1 MSIFDLNLNDI
12 KFDDIDTLLNKEI
25 EKTTAVVTSEKYAK
39 QAKQFL
45 NELRIIN
52 TKLDNSKQFH
62 QVLHHGLEL
71 RLPNKDEQI
80 RIRTQTQI
88 SLLAIVLKIASLQ
101 PIDELTIATYTLN
114 KKEAFETLCQMV
126 KSGHIK
132 KLNFLIASSYTF
144 RDAEYY
150 EFLKSTCLKL
160 SKDYEIHLTF
170 AWSHFKITLAKCRDD
185 YYHIE
190 GSINYSQN
198 NMAENLIFENN
209 KNIYDFDYNFITKV
223 MNEQTNKALE
233 IIC

>member
-1 MSIFDLNLNDI
+1 
-12 KFDDIDTLLNKEI
+12 
-25 EKTTAVVTSEKYAK
+25 
-39 QAKQFL
+39 
-45 NELRIIN
+45 
-52 TKLDNSKQFH
+52 
-62 QVLHHGLEL
+62 
-71 RLPNKDEQI
+71 
-80 RIRTQTQI
+80 QTQI

-126 KSGHIK
+126 KSGHIL

-160 SKDYEIHLTF
+160 SKSYEIHLTF
-170 AWSHFKITLAKCRDD
+170 AWSHFKITLARCGDD

-209 KNIYDFDYNFITKV
+209 KDIYDFDYNFITKI